1 VQRELFR
8 LFYNP
13 FSSARINPPASSR
26 CDEEGKGGRLLKREI
41 RAASSR
47 NKVTMQIQTGASRRR
62 KKQTRRQRKQFPWNI
77 PPYEWRPEGW
87 TTSSTRRES
96 LPIVDTFLPRDFLL
110 SSTLIPPP
118 TTSIDLRVL
127 LASSHRSEWMRLKS
141 SSEKTFRYPLPFVNL
156 LPWLLSL
163 LASRF
168 FMYNTAKRFLLV
180 LRNFRDTLRAATLLP
195 GRWKSRI
202 KPQMRLDSWL
212 RQENSIGWSI
222 HRHFHRVH
230 AL

>member
-13 FSSARINPPASSR
+13 FSSARINPPGSSR

-87 TTSSTRRES
+87 TTPSTRRES
-96 LPIVDTFLPRDFLL
+96 L
-110 SSTLIPPP
+110 SSTLSFLAIFYCLLLWFLRQPRLSICVFFSPLLIDRNECIWRVPP
-118 TTSIDLRVL
+118 R
-127 LASSHRSEWMRLKS
+127 RLFATPFPS
-141 SSEKTFRYPLPFVNL
+141 LTFYLDF
-156 LPWLLSL
+156 SL
-163 LASRF
+163 FLRF